1 MLKELHLNNIILIE
15 SALILFDKGLHV
27 FSGETG
33 AGKTAI
39 LQGLQLILGMRSD
52 TQLIRRGSDKASA
65 TALFELH
72 SSSLVFP
79 ILENAGIEI
88 TESSEL
94 VIKREL
100 TLQGK
105 SKIYINNQIAQLGLL
120 KQVAPFL
127 MEIVAQ
133 HATQKLLEPDY
144 HRELVD
150 IFGVHQ
156 HLNQKVIEEYF
167 NLTALQKEYQE
178 LLQQEQNQQQLKQK
192 WSAELEEIKLAAI
205 ASNDEEEILFQ
216 EYEKLAHTKE
226 LFDNLSKIY
235 YLLQEQDENI
245 IATLRNQTNALHR
258 IQIAHPEF
266 KSIQKEMLA
275 ATENLAETS
284 FSILNFRDSLE
295 EDPERLYEINE
306 RLKLL
311 KSLCKRYGPS
321 LADVLKY
328 EGKLNA
334 QLTQLA
340 DIFEQKETLSKNIEN
355 LQKNFSA
362 SCQELTLSRQAAKQ
376 KLQKNIAYLLN
387 ELNLPNAELIIDITP
402 RKADELGQ
410 DNIEFFLLA
419 NKGENRA
426 ALKDRVSG
434 GELSRLLL
442 ALKIILSELE
452 ETPTLVFDEIDSN
465 LGGETAP
472 KIGKLLKKISA
483 KKQILLITHLPQV
496 AAFSD
501 HHFQIKKYEESNRT
515 FSLIQKL
522 DEKQKLYE
530 IERMLGGKDLSQK
543 ARELASDFVQS
554 SQIK

>member
-452 ETPTLVFDEIDSN
+452 ETPTLVFDEIDAN